1 MTKHLARELDDLHH
15 DILSMCAMVEE
26 MVHQAVDELTE
37 PNYDRA
43 RAMAVK
49 DDEIDEWDVRIEEEC
64 LKILAMH
71 QPVATDLRR
80 ISSVL
85 KIANE
90 LERVADLAV
99 HIAERACGL
108 VTWPEVYAPAN
119 LKEMAAIAGEML
131 RNSIDAY
138 VDMDSG
144 LARRVCS
151 RDEIVDRLNSQAD
164 EGDSRL
170 HRAFAALVLSIAA
183 RRACGRPRD
192 EHRRRRRLSDRRRNH
207 PAPHRAVTDACV
219 LKSRARSKR
228 SYAFPY
234 LNNIAYCVRGT

>member
-1 MTKHLARELDDLHH
+1 MSKHLARELDDLHH

-26 MVHQAVDELTE
+26 MVHEAVNELAE
-37 PNYDRA
+37 PNHETA
-43 RAMAVK
+43 RTMSAK
-49 DDEIDEWDVRIEEEC
+49 DDEIDRWDVQIEEEC

-80 ISSVL
+80 ITSVL

-138 VDMDSG
+138 VDLDTG

-151 RDEIVDRLNSQAD
+151 RDEVVDRLNREIIGEILTRMKEAPAHVEPLLHLFSASRHVERVAD
-164 EGDSRL
+164 
-170 HRAFAALVLSIAA
+170 HA
-183 RRACGRPRD
+183 
-192 EHRRRRRLSDRRRNH
+192 
-207 PAPHRAVTDACV
+207 T
-219 LKSRARSKR
+219 
-228 SYAFPY
+228 
-234 LNNIAYCVRGT
+234 NIAEDVVYLVEGEIIRHRPET

>member
-1 MTKHLARELDDLHH
+1 MSKHLARELDDLHH

-26 MVHQAVDELTE
+26 MVHQAVDELAE
-37 PNYDRA
+37 PNHEKA
-43 RAMAVK
+43 RTMAVK
-49 DDEIDEWDVRIEEEC
+49 DDEIDRWDVRIEEEC

-80 ISSVL
+80 ITSVL
-85 KIANE
+85 KISNE

-138 VDMDSG
+138 VNFDGD
-144 LARRVCS
+144 LARSVCS
-151 RDEIVDRLNSQAD
+151 RDEVVDRLNREIIGEILSRMKESPTHVEPLLHLFSASRHVERVAD
-164 EGDSRL
+164 HATNIAEDVVYLIEGEIIR
-170 HRAFAALVLSIAA
+170 HRAEL
-183 RRACGRPRD
+183 
-192 EHRRRRRLSDRRRNH
+192 
-207 PAPHRAVTDACV
+207 
-219 LKSRARSKR
+219 
-228 SYAFPY
+228 
-234 LNNIAYCVRGT
+234 

>member
-151 RDEIVDRLNSQAD
+151 RDEIVDRLNREIIEEILTRMKETPAYIEPLLHLFSASRHVERVAD
-164 EGDSRL
+164 
-170 HRAFAALVLSIAA
+170 HA
-183 RRACGRPRD
+183 
-192 EHRRRRRLSDRRRNH
+192 
-207 PAPHRAVTDACV
+207 T
-219 LKSRARSKR
+219 
-228 SYAFPY
+228 
-234 LNNIAYCVRGT
+234 NIAEDVVYLIEGEIIRHRTEL

>member
-26 MVHQAVDELTE
+26 MVHQAVNELAE
-37 PNYDRA
+37 PNHEKA
-43 RAMAVK
+43 RTMAAK
-49 DDEIDEWDVRIEEEC
+49 DDEIDRWDVQIEEEC

-80 ISSVL
+80 ITSVL
-85 KIANE
+85 KISNE

-138 VDMDSG
+138 VDLDTG
-144 LARRVCS
+144 LARRVCALAT
-151 RDEIVDRLNSQAD
+151 RVVDRLNREIIGEILTRMKETPAHVEPLLHLFSASRHVERVAD
-164 EGDSRL
+164 HATNIAEDVVYLVEGEIIR
-170 HRAFAALVLSIAA
+170 HRAEL
-183 RRACGRPRD
+183 
-192 EHRRRRRLSDRRRNH
+192 
-207 PAPHRAVTDACV
+207 
-219 LKSRARSKR
+219 
-228 SYAFPY
+228 
-234 LNNIAYCVRGT
+234 

>member
-26 MVHQAVDELTE
+26 MVHQAVAELAE
-37 PNYDRA
+37 PDHEKA
-43 RAMAVK
+43 RTMSVK
-49 DDEIDEWDVRIEEEC
+49 DDEIDQWDVRIEEEC

-80 ISSVL
+80 ITSVF
-85 KIANE
+85 KISNE

-138 VDMDSG
+138 VDLDTG
-144 LARRVCS
+144 LARRVCA
-151 RDEIVDRLNSQAD
+151 RDEVVDRLNREIIGEILTRMKETPAHVEPLLHLFSVSRHVERVAD
-164 EGDSRL
+164 
-170 HRAFAALVLSIAA
+170 HA
-183 RRACGRPRD
+183 
-192 EHRRRRRLSDRRRNH
+192 
-207 PAPHRAVTDACV
+207 T
-219 LKSRARSKR
+219 
-228 SYAFPY
+228 
-234 LNNIAYCVRGT
+234 NIAEDVVYLVEGEIIRHRPEM

>member
-1 MTKHLARELDDLHH
+1 
-15 DILSMCAMVEE
+15 
-26 MVHQAVDELTE
+26 
-37 PNYDRA
+37 
-43 RAMAVK
+43 
-49 DDEIDEWDVRIEEEC
+49 
-64 LKILAMH
+64 MH

-119 LKEMAAIAGEML
+119 LKEMAGIAGEML

-138 VDMDSG
+138 VEMDSG

-151 RDEIVDRLNSQAD
+151 RDETVDRLNREIIEEILRRMKETPAYI
-164 EGDSRL
+164 EPLL
-170 HRAFAALVLSIAA
+170 HLFSKCIELTIITTTVIFTTMLMIFLSIFFIEAA
-183 RRACGRPRD
+183 GEFCSVAATQRPKHQTAAAQNRRVATSPGLRADADHRPSSPATRWCGSPAA
-192 EHRRRRRLSDRRRNH
+192 HRRSV
-207 PAPHRAVTDACV
+207 A
-219 LKSRARSKR
+219 
-228 SYAFPY
+228 
-234 LNNIAYCVRGT
+234 

>member
-26 MVHQAVDELTE
+26 MVHQAVDELAE
-37 PNYDRA
+37 PDHEKA
-43 RAMAVK
+43 RTMSVK
-49 DDEIDEWDVRIEEEC
+49 DDEIDQWDVRIEEEC

-80 ISSVL
+80 ITSVF
-85 KIANE
+85 KISNE

-138 VDMDSG
+138 VDLDTG
-144 LARRVCS
+144 LARRVCA
-151 RDEIVDRLNSQAD
+151 RDEVVDRLNREIIGEILTRMKETPAHVEPLLHLFSVSRHVERVAD
-164 EGDSRL
+164 
-170 HRAFAALVLSIAA
+170 HA
-183 RRACGRPRD
+183 
-192 EHRRRRRLSDRRRNH
+192 
-207 PAPHRAVTDACV
+207 T
-219 LKSRARSKR
+219 
-228 SYAFPY
+228 
-234 LNNIAYCVRGT
+234 NIAEDVVYLVEGEIIRHRPEM

>member
-1 MTKHLARELDDLHH
+1 MSKHLARELDDLHH
-15 DILSMCAMVEE
+15 DILAMCAMVEE

-37 PNYDRA
+37 PNHEKA
-43 RAMAVK
+43 REMAVK
-49 DDEIDEWDVRIEEEC
+49 DDEIDQWDVRIEEEC

-80 ISSVL
+80 ITSVL
-85 KIANE
+85 KISNE

-119 LKEMAAIAGEML
+119 LKEMAEIAGEML

-138 VDMDSG
+138 VDLDAD

-151 RDEIVDRLNSQAD
+151 RDELVDRLNREIIGEILMRMKETPAHVEPLLHLFSASRHVERVAD
-164 EGDSRL
+164 HATNIAEDVVYLVEGEIVR
-170 HRAFAALVLSIAA
+170 HRAEF
-183 RRACGRPRD
+183 
-192 EHRRRRRLSDRRRNH
+192 
-207 PAPHRAVTDACV
+207 
-219 LKSRARSKR
+219 
-228 SYAFPY
+228 
-234 LNNIAYCVRGT
+234 